1 MVDPLLPD
9 WLPELL
15 LEDLRVGSA
24 SVTLRFSRDSDGRSQ
39 FDILHKRGTLHI
51 VRQPPPESLN
61 ATVWQRVHGAMESR
75 A

>member
-9 WLPELL
+9 WLAELL
-15 LEDLRVGSA
+15 LVDLRVGSA
-24 SVTLRFSRDSDGRSQ
+24 SVTLRFSRDSDGRSH